1 MKLLSPVDKSTKF
14 CTRVPYEA
22 LNDISLGAPSENL
35 AFSQNNK
42 MAALLISLQLYCRR
56 GYRTDITK

>member
-42 MAALLISLQLYCRR
+42 MAALLIF
-56 GYRTDITK
+56 ITIIL